1 MMYWLKWPLRK
12 KKKKTASRNSLRW
25 QLERAQSAHDDRIGA
40 FKTLTLTR
48 LHKFL
53 LGGRSDDLPRWSCH
67 LQTPSCGSALVAYS
81 WTKDSAIEAFEAA
94 LPQAKEL
101 AQGED
106 ISERLV
112 GSAVSDAAKE

>member
-1 MMYWLKWPLRK
+1 
-12 KKKKTASRNSLRW
+12 
-25 QLERAQSAHDDRIGA
+25 
-40 FKTLTLTR
+40 
-48 LHKFL
+48 
-53 LGGRSDDLPRWSCH
+53 
-67 LQTPSCGSALVAYS
+67 LVAYS